1 MAIKVQKV
9 SVTHRPKE
17 STKQLKGRITTK
29 RTATRRDTNVK
40 SKRVATRIK

>member
-17 STKQLKGRITTK
+17 STKQLKGRVSTK
-29 RTATRRDTNVK
+29 RTANRRNTNVK
-40 SKRVATRIK
+40 SKRTASRI